1 MAREIPEAVRA
12 AAGLA
17 ATVLD
22 EARRLPET
30 LPGLPVRALGL
41 AMQLSMK
48 LQQHDAG
55 LVARGDE
62 LLTGIRGEDEPGLA
76 TFDDDDVDVALDLP
90 AASSVGTSSFDR
102 VVETIIEVTED
113 DEADAVIDEALDELA
128 IEELAEQAGGEDG
141 AAALADAV
149 LGGDA
154 GTEADGL
161 PESAV
166 LETSPT
172 PGADGPAVGTVDVVT
187 PDGGVDTVE
196 AAVTD
201 EGVAA
206 VESAPDQSAPADAG
220 QPDTATDEGG
230 TAVAAAEPAAAPV
243 DGYDDWSIAQL
254 RGRLRGYQ
262 QKTVAELVAYEEGTR
277 AREPYLRMLRNRLE
291 KLDEQ
296 AVEASPLAPRGV

>member
-12 AAGLA
+12 AAGLT

-22 EARRLPET
+22 EVRRLPEM
-30 LPGLPVRALGL
+30 LPGLPVRVLGL

-48 LQQHDAG
+48 LQQHYAD

-76 TFDDDDVDVALDLP
+76 TFDDDDAAADLP
-90 AASSVGTSSFDR
+90 TAGSAGTSSFDR

-113 DEADAVIDEALDELA
+113 DDADAVVEEALDELA

-154 GTEADGL
+154 GTDADGL

-166 LETSPT
+166 LETGPV
-172 PGADGPAVGTVDVVT
+172 PGAD
-187 PDGGVDTVE
+187 
-196 AAVTD
+196 
-201 EGVAA
+201 
-206 VESAPDQSAPADAG
+206 
-220 QPDTATDEGG
+220 
-230 TAVAAAEPAAAPV
+230 EPAPSDPGGSPV
-243 DGYDDWSIAQL
+243 
-254 RGRLRGYQ
+254 
-262 QKTVAELVAYEEGTR
+262 
-277 AREPYLRMLRNRLE
+277 
-291 KLDEQ
+291 
-296 AVEASPLAPRGV
+296 